1 MSSGI
6 PAVDV
11 LCSVRNCLRKTDTFL
26 GDHAFVTTKV
36 APGVPKVWTEPSK
49 PGFLGTTEAFAK
61 AFQGRDHSRPWPKD
75 TAGPMPSDEMESSMQ
90 ALALEIC
97 DVLQPTALRHLEP
110 SRFGPDETAAL
121 SSQLAAPQ
129 HPASEPA
136 SADPSILHQLCGN
149 NTSTTK
155 ASI

>member
-1 MSSGI
+1 MPGIQPIAYCWKVLGLQVSKMVVLGSG
-6 PAVDV
+6 
-11 LCSVRNCLRKTDTFL
+11 LSVERILFP
-26 GDHAFVTTKV
+26 GEHVFVITKD

-49 PGFLGTTEAFAK
+49 TGFLGTTEAFAK

-110 SRFGPDETAAL
+110 SRPGPDGN
-121 SSQLAAPQ
+121 SSAEQ
-129 HPASEPA
+129 PAS
-136 SADPSILHQLCGN
+136 S
-149 NTSTTK
+149 TSTSGIG
-155 ASI
+155 ASLR